1 MAGDEGRQQESFD
14 GKEFSRRLTQR
25 PGVYRM
31 LGGEGQILYVGKARN
46 LAKRVASYFGRGGQ
60 SAKTT
65 AMLRLVR
72 DIEVTV
78 TATETEA
85 VLLEYNLIKQHRPRF
100 NILLRDDKS
109 FPYIHLST
117 QDTYPRISFHRGST
131 RGAGSFFGPFPS
143 TQAVRGTINSLQK
156 LFLLRGCQDSFFAN
170 RSRPC
175 LQYQIK
181 RCSAPC
187 VGLVSPED
195 YGRDVEDALL
205 FLQGRDQRV
214 VRRLVQRME
223 EASRAMEF
231 EKAARFRDQISEM
244 KKVQASQHV
253 SGKRGDADLIGLASA
268 ADVTCVTVLFVRNG
282 RQLGS
287 RNYFPQGGAGSD
299 SSEVL
304 GAFLSQY
311 YLRHPAPAEI
321 ITCLEVADVSMLAAG
336 FSEKYDKRV
345 TLRHRVRGERARW
358 LELALAN
365 AQQAL
370 AMRLSSSATYQ
381 RQYQALAEVLGL
393 DETPR
398 RMECFDISHTQ
409 GEETVASCVVYGPEG
424 PAKSEYRRF
433 NIRDIQAGDDYGA
446 MRQALERRYTR
457 IKRGESPM
465 PDLLLVDGGKGQL
478 HQAEKVLE
486 ELQVEDVCLLAVAKG
501 PARKPG
507 MEQLFLSGH
516 KRATILPADSPAL
529 HLVQQIRDEAHRF
542 AISGHRASRART
554 RRKSALEA
562 ISGLG
567 PRRRRELLTQFG
579 GLQGVQE
586 ASVEDLARVKGI
598 SQALA
603 ERIHATFHEKN

>member
-1 MAGDEGRQQESFD
+1 MVGEESRQTDGFD
-14 GKEFSRRLTQR
+14 GKGFARRLTQR

-31 LGGEGQILYVGKARN
+31 LNAEGEILYVGKARN
-46 LAKRVASYFGRGGQ
+46 LAKRVASYFGRNEQ
-60 SAKTT
+60 SPKTR

-72 DIEVTV
+72 DMEVTV

-85 VLLEYNLIKQHRPRF
+85 LLLEYNLIKQHRPRF

-117 QDTYPRISFHRGST
+117 QVEYPRISFHRGST
-131 RGAGSFFGPFPS
+131 RGAGSFFGPFPG
-143 TQAVRGTINSLQK
+143 THAVRGTINSLQK

-170 RSRPC
+170 RTRPC

-187 VGLVSPED
+187 VGLISPED
-195 YGRDVEDALL
+195 YRRDVEDALL

-223 EASRAMEF
+223 EASRTMAF
-231 EKAARFRDQISEM
+231 EKAARFRDQIAEM

-253 SGKRGDADLIGLASA
+253 SGKRGDADIIGLASESDMA
-268 ADVTCVTVLFVRNG
+268 CVTVLFVRNG

-287 RNYFPQGGAGSD
+287 RNYFPHGGAGSD
-299 SSEVL
+299 PSELL

-311 YLRHPAPAEI
+311 YLRHPAPPEI
-321 ITCLEVADVSMLAAG
+321 LTGLEVADGAMLAVG
-336 FSEKYDKRV
+336 LSERYGRGVK
-345 TLRHRVRGERARW
+345 LRCRVRGERARW

-370 AMRLSSSATYQ
+370 AMRLSSSASLQ
-381 RQYQALAEVLGL
+381 RQYQALSEVLGL
-393 DETPR
+393 EEPPR

-409 GEETVASCVVYGPEG
+409 GDATVASCVVFGPEG
-424 PAKSEYRRF
+424 PSKGEYRRF

-446 MRQALERRYTR
+446 MRQALQRRYAR
-457 IKRGESPM
+457 ISKGETAI
-465 PDLLLVDGGKGQL
+465 PDVLLVDGGKGQL
-478 HQAEKVLE
+478 GQAERVLE
-486 ELQVEDVCLLAVAKG
+486 ELQVQGVCILGVAKG
-501 PARKPG
+501 PGRKPG

-542 AISGHRASRART
+542 AISGHRASRARA
-554 RRKSALEA
+554 RRTSVLES

-567 PRRRRELLTQFG
+567 PRRRRELLTEFG